1 VLFNSEAAL
10 LNKLQGSTI
19 MAKHMQHD
27 IDKLKAKIIA
37 MGEAV
42 EDRVYQAT
50 LSVINRDP
58 IKANAV
64 IKGDREI
71 DDMEVEIEED
81 CLKILALYQPV
92 AIDLRF
98 IVAALKINSDLERI
112 GDLAVNI
119 AERGVFLAG
128 QEKFIIP
135 FDLTAMVSLAEK
147 MVTES
152 IDALINHDVRLAHH
166 IRAADDTMDA
176 MNREMYTQL
185 KGMLTTDTEH
195 VNNLLHVLSV
205 GRHLE
210 RIADHATNIAEDV
223 IYLVDAQII
232 RHTPELYDE

>member
-1 VLFNSEAAL
+1 VVLLDNY
-10 LNKLQGSTI
+10 KGVTI
-19 MAKHMQHD
+19 MAKHMQND

-58 IKANAV
+58 AKANAV

-128 QEKFIIP
+128 QAQFAIP
-135 FDLTAMVSLAEK
+135 FDLSAMVSLAEK

-152 IDALINHDVRLAHH
+152 IDAFINHDVRLAHH

>member
-1 VLFNSEAAL
+1 
-10 LNKLQGSTI
+10 

-58 IKANAV
+58 GKANAV
-64 IKGDREI
+64 INGDREV
-71 DDMEVEIEED
+71 DDMEVDIEED

-119 AERGVFLAG
+119 AERGLFLAG
-128 QEKFIIP
+128 QEKFEIP
-135 FDLTAMVSLAEK
+135 FDLSAMVTLAEK

-152 IDALINHDVRLAHH
+152 IDALINHDVRLAHQ

-185 KGMLTTDTEH
+185 KGMLTTDTDH

>member
-1 VLFNSEAAL
+1 
-10 LNKLQGSTI
+10 
-19 MAKHMQHD
+19 MQHD

-50 LSVINRDP
+50 LSVINRDAT
-58 IKANAV
+58 KANAV
-64 IKGDREI
+64 IKGDREV

-98 IVAALKINSDLERI
+98 IVAVLKINSDLERI

-119 AERGVFLAG
+119 AERGLFLAG
-128 QEKFIIP
+128 QEKFEIP

-166 IRAADDTMDA
+166 IRATDDTMDA
-176 MNREMYTQL
+176 MNREMYAQL
-185 KGMLTTDTEH
+185 KEMIITDTEQ
-195 VNNLLHVLSV
+195 VNNLMHVLSV

-223 IYLVDAQII
+223 VYMVMGRTIKHHVADQA
-232 RHTPELYDE
+232 E

>member
-1 VLFNSEAAL
+1 
-10 LNKLQGSTI
+10 
-19 MAKHMQHD
+19 MPKHMQHD

-58 IKANAV
+58 AKANAV

-71 DDMEVEIEED
+71 DDMEVDIEED

-119 AERGVFLAG
+119 AERGLFLAA
-128 QEKFIIP
+128 QDKFEIP
-135 FDLTAMVSLAEK
+135 FDLSAMVNLAEK

-152 IDALINHDVRLAHH
+152 IDSLINHDVRLAHQ
-166 IRAADDTMDA
+166 IRAADDNMDA
-176 MNREMYTQL
+176 MNREMYTKL

>member
-1 VLFNSEAAL
+1 
-10 LNKLQGSTI
+10 
-19 MAKHMQHD
+19 MQND
-27 IDKLKAKIIA
+27 IRKLKDKIIA

-50 LSVINRDP
+50 LAVINRDTS
-58 IKANAV
+58 KAEAV

-71 DDMEVEIEED
+71 DDMEVDIEED
-81 CLKILALYQPV
+81 CLKLLALYQPV
-92 AIDLRF
+92 AVDLRF
-98 IVAALKINSDLERI
+98 IVAVLKINSDLERI

-119 AERGVFLAG
+119 AERGLYLAN
-128 QEKFIIP
+128 QDRFEIP
-135 FDLTAMVSLAEK
+135 FNLSAMVELAEK

-152 IDALINHDVRLAHH
+152 IDSLVNRDVRLAHQ
-166 IRAADDTMDA
+166 IRAADDKMDA
-176 MNREMYTQL
+176 MNREMYTKL

-195 VNNLLHVLSV
+195 VNNLLHALSV

-232 RHTPELYDE
+232 RHQPELFDE

>member
-1 VLFNSEAAL
+1 
-10 LNKLQGSTI
+10 
-19 MAKHMQHD
+19 MPKHMQHD

-58 IKANAV
+58 GKANAV

-71 DDMEVEIEED
+71 DDMEVDIEED

-119 AERGVFLAG
+119 AERGLFLAA
-128 QEKFIIP
+128 QDKFEIP
-135 FDLTAMVSLAEK
+135 FDLSAMVNLAEK

-152 IDALINHDVRLAHH
+152 IDSLINHDVRLAHQ

>member
-1 VLFNSEAAL
+1 
-10 LNKLQGSTI
+10 

-58 IKANAV
+58 GKANAV
-64 IKGDREI
+64 IKGDRDV
-71 DDMEVEIEED
+71 DDMEVDIEED

-119 AERGVFLAG
+119 AERGLFLAG
-128 QEKFIIP
+128 QEQFEIP
-135 FDLTAMVSLAEK
+135 FDLTAMVNLAEK

-152 IDALINHDVRLAHH
+152 IDALINHDVRLAHQ

>member
-1 VLFNSEAAL
+1 
-10 LNKLQGSTI
+10 
-19 MAKHMQHD
+19 
-27 IDKLKAKIIA
+27 
-37 MGEAV
+37 
-42 EDRVYQAT
+42 
-50 LSVINRDP
+50 
-58 IKANAV
+58 
-64 IKGDREI
+64 
-71 DDMEVEIEED
+71 
-81 CLKILALYQPV
+81 V

-98 IVAALKINSDLERI
+98 IVAVVKINSDLERI

-119 AERGVFLAG
+119 AERGLFLAG
-128 QEKFIIP
+128 QEKFAIP
-135 FDLTAMVSLAEK
+135 FDLTAMVALAEK

-166 IRAADDTMDA
+166 IRATDDTMDA

-185 KGMLTTDTEH
+185 KEMIIIDTEQ
-195 VNNLLHVLSV
+195 VNNLMHVLSV

>member
-1 VLFNSEAAL
+1 
-10 LNKLQGSTI
+10 
-19 MAKHMQHD
+19 MPKHMQHD
-27 IDKLKAKIIA
+27 IEKLKAKIIS

-50 LSVINRDP
+50 LAVINRDVN
-58 IKANAV
+58 KANAV

-98 IVAALKINSDLERI
+98 IVAVLKINSDLERI

-119 AERGVFLAG
+119 AERGLYLCG
-128 QEKFIIP
+128 QERFEIP
-135 FDLTAMVSLAEK
+135 FDLSPMVSLAEK

-152 IDALINHDVRLAHH
+152 IDSLVNLDVRLAHQ
-166 IRAADDTMDA
+166 IRASDDKMDA
-176 MNREMYTQL
+176 MNREMYIKL
-185 KGMLTTDTEH
+185 RGMLTTDTEH
-195 VNNLLHVLSV
+195 VNNLLHALSV

-232 RHTPELYDE
+232 RHKPELYND

>member
-1 VLFNSEAAL
+1 
-10 LNKLQGSTI
+10 
-19 MAKHMQHD
+19 
-27 IDKLKAKIIA
+27 
-37 MGEAV
+37 
-42 EDRVYQAT
+42 
-50 LSVINRDP
+50 
-58 IKANAV
+58 
-64 IKGDREI
+64 
-71 DDMEVEIEED
+71 EED

-98 IVAALKINSDLERI
+98 IVAVLKINSDLERI

-119 AERGVFLAG
+119 AERGLFLAG
-128 QEKFIIP
+128 QEKFEIP

-166 IRAADDTMDA
+166 IRATDDTMDA

-185 KGMLTTDTEH
+185 KEMIITDTEQ
-195 VNNLLHVLSV
+195 VNNLMHVLSV

>member
-1 VLFNSEAAL
+1 
-10 LNKLQGSTI
+10 
-19 MAKHMQHD
+19 MPKHMQHD

-50 LSVINRDP
+50 ISVINRDP
-58 IKANAV
+58 DKANAV

-71 DDMEVEIEED
+71 DDMEVDIEED

-119 AERGVFLAG
+119 AERGLFLAG
-128 QEKFIIP
+128 QAQFAIP
-135 FDLTAMVSLAEK
+135 FDLSAMVSLAEK
-147 MVTES
+147 MVTQS
-152 IDALINHDVRLAHH
+152 IDSLINHDVRLAHQ

>member
-1 VLFNSEAAL
+1 
-10 LNKLQGSTI
+10 
-19 MAKHMQHD
+19 MPKHMQHD

-58 IKANAV
+58 GKANAV

-71 DDMEVEIEED
+71 DDMEVDIEED

-119 AERGVFLAG
+119 AERGLFLAA
-128 QEKFIIP
+128 QDKFEIP
-135 FDLTAMVSLAEK
+135 FDLSAMVNLAEK

-152 IDALINHDVRLAHH
+152 IDSLINHDVRLAHQ
-166 IRAADDTMDA
+166 IRAADDNMDA
-176 MNREMYTQL
+176 MNREMYTKL

>member
-1 VLFNSEAAL
+1 
-10 LNKLQGSTI
+10 
-19 MAKHMQHD
+19 MPKHMQND

-58 IKANAV
+58 VKANAV
-64 IKGDREI
+64 IKGDRDV
-71 DDMEVEIEED
+71 DDMEVDIEED

-119 AERGVFLAG
+119 AERGLFLAG
-128 QEKFIIP
+128 QEKFEIP
-135 FDLTAMVSLAEK
+135 FDLSAMVALAEK

-152 IDALINHDVRLAHH
+152 IDALINHDVRLAHQ

-185 KGMLTTDTEH
+185 KGMLTTDSDH

-210 RIADHATNIAEDV
+210 RIADLATNIAEDV

>member
-1 VLFNSEAAL
+1 
-10 LNKLQGSTI
+10 
-19 MAKHMQHD
+19 MPKHMQND
-27 IDKLKAKIIA
+27 IEKLKNKVIA

-50 LSVINRDP
+50 LAVINRDSD
-58 IKANAV
+58 KASAV
-64 IKGDREI
+64 IRGDREI

-98 IVAALKINSDLERI
+98 IVAVLKINSDLERI

-119 AERGVFLAG
+119 AERGLFLAG
-128 QEKFIIP
+128 QEKFEIP
-135 FDLTAMVSLAEK
+135 FDLTAMVSLAER

-152 IDALINHDVRLAHH
+152 IDSLINKDVPLAHK
-166 IRAADDTMDA
+166 IRALDDTMDA
-176 MNREMYTQL
+176 MNRDMYTQL
-185 KGMLTTDTEH
+185 KTMLTTDPEY

-232 RHTPELYDE
+232 RHTPELYE

>member
-1 VLFNSEAAL
+1 
-10 LNKLQGSTI
+10 
-19 MAKHMQHD
+19 MPKHMQHD

-58 IKANAV
+58 VKANAV

-119 AERGVFLAG
+119 AERGLFLAG
-128 QEKFIIP
+128 QEKFEIP
-135 FDLTAMVSLAEK
+135 FDLTAMVALAEK

>member
-1 VLFNSEAAL
+1 
-10 LNKLQGSTI
+10 
-19 MAKHMQHD
+19 MPKHMQND
-27 IDKLKAKIIA
+27 IEKLKAKIIS

-50 LSVINRDP
+50 LAVINRDVN
-58 IKANAV
+58 KANAV

-71 DDMEVEIEED
+71 DDMEVDIEED

-98 IVAALKINSDLERI
+98 IVAVLKINSDLERI

-119 AERGVFLAG
+119 AERGLYLCG
-128 QEKFIIP
+128 QERFEIP
-135 FDLTAMVSLAEK
+135 FDLSPMVALAEK

-152 IDALINHDVRLAHH
+152 IDSLVNLDVRLAHQ
-166 IRAADDTMDA
+166 IRASDDKMDA
-176 MNREMYTQL
+176 MNREMYTKL

-195 VNNLLHVLSV
+195 VNNLLHALSV

-223 IYLVDAQII
+223 IYLVDARII
-232 RHTPELYDE
+232 RHKPELYNE

>member
-1 VLFNSEAAL
+1 
-10 LNKLQGSTI
+10 
-19 MAKHMQHD
+19 MPKHMQHD

-58 IKANAV
+58 TKANAV
-64 IKGDREI
+64 IKGDREV
-71 DDMEVEIEED
+71 DDMEVDIEED

-119 AERGVFLAG
+119 AERGLFLAA
-128 QEKFIIP
+128 QEQFEIP
-135 FDLTAMVSLAEK
+135 FDLSAMVTLAEK

-152 IDALINHDVRLAHH
+152 IDALINHDVRLAHQ

-185 KGMLTTDTEH
+185 KGMLTTDSEH

-223 IYLVDAQII
+223 VYLVQGKTIKHHIAGD
-232 RHTPELYDE
+232 

>member
-1 VLFNSEAAL
+1 MSRH
-10 LNKLQGSTI
+10 LQN
-19 MAKHMQHD
+19 D
-27 IDKLKAKIIA
+27 IDKLKAKIIN

-50 LSVINRDP
+50 LAVINRDAV
-58 IKANAV
+58 KAEA
-64 IKGDREI
+64 IIQGDREI
-71 DDMEVEIEED
+71 DEMEVEVEEK

-98 IVAALKINSDLERI
+98 IVAVLKINSDLERI

-119 AERGVFLAG
+119 AERGLFLAG
-128 QEKFIIP
+128 QEKFKIP

-166 IRAADDTMDA
+166 IRATDDTMDA
-176 MNREMYTQL
+176 MNREMYSQI
-185 KGMLTTDTEH
+185 KEMLITDAEQ
-195 VNNLLHVLSV
+195 VNTLMHVLSV